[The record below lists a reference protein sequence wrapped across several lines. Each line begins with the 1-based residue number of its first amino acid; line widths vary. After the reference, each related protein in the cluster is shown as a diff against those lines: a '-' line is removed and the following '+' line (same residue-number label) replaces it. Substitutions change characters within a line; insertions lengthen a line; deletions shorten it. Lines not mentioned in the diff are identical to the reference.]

1 MFDPERFQLYDAE
14 RRLMLAVMPLTRE
27 EALAQIPGE
36 FVVGDRL
43 LAKRLGVEA
52 VPEDVM
58 NARFSEFAAKPEE
71 KILRLWMNA
80 SENADSCDIFVSPF
94 DALPDAGGAPDW
106 SLKSCGFFLGDIA
119 VFSEWIATI
128 YGVETPEDLR
138 RVTSRFLSRDLE
150 RMVRA
155 VKLFDLAEN
164 KEIAC
169 WPILHDNPLRAF
181 SAASESYPEIRYDDD
196 DFDIHL
202 KPEALG
208 S

>member
-58 NARFSEFAAKPEE
+58 NARFSEFAAEPEE

-80 SENADSCDIFVSPF
+80 SENADSCDIFVSPLTRSQMR
-94 DALPDAGGAPDW
+94 AVHPTGA
-106 SLKSCGFFLGDIA
+106 SKAA
-119 VFSEWIATI
+119 VFSWATSPCSQN
-128 YGVETPEDLR
+128 GSP
-138 RVTSRFLSRDLE
+138 RFT
-150 RMVRA
+150 A
-155 VKLFDLAEN
+155 
-164 KEIAC
+164 
-169 WPILHDNPLRAF
+169 
-181 SAASESYPEIRYDDD
+181 
-196 DFDIHL
+196 
-202 KPEALG
+202 
-208 S
+208 